1 MDTSITI
8 RPLQQQDL
16 PSADQVFRLA
26 FGTAAGLANPLEM
39 FGDAGYMHRWHLPS
53 GHGIAAEQ
61 DGQIIGTNFL
71 NRWGSLGTF
80 GPLTVH
86 PDYWNQSIASQLMAT
101 TMEQFT
107 QWQTPTIGFFT
118 ASNSPKH
125 LWFYSKFGFSPAYL
139 TTILTKAAEP
149 TLIHH
154 VQRYSA
160 LAPDQRQEA
169 LQACS
174 TLTDALYEGLSVEAE
189 IQLAQAH
196 SLGETLLLGDD
207 VGLAAFALC
216 HYGAG
221 SEGGSDNCYVKF
233 GAVRPGPQVEQRFEQ
248 LLDACEGFASEQ
260 QLQTL
265 TAGINTSRHDAYQR
279 MLARGFKIS
288 LVGVAMHQVT
298 QRDYCRPDVYA
309 LDDRR

>member
-1 MDTSITI
+1 MSSSTTI

-16 PSADQVFRLA
+16 PSADQICHLS
-26 FGTAAGLANPLEM
+26 FGTAAGLAHPLEM

-53 GHGIAAEQ
+53 GLGIAAEQ

-86 PDYWNQSIASQLMAT
+86 PDFWNQGIASQLMAA

-107 QWQTPTIGFFT
+107 QWQTPTLGFFT
-118 ASNSPKH
+118 SSNSPKH

-139 TTILTKAAEP
+139 TTVLTKAVEP
-149 TLIHH
+149 TLVHH
-154 VQRYSA
+154 VQRYSS
-160 LAPDQRQEA
+160 LAPDQQHEV

-174 TLTDALYEGLSVEAE
+174 ALTDALYEGLNVEAE

-196 SLGETLLLGDD
+196 RLGETLLLWDD
-207 VGLAAFALC
+207 EGLAAFAIC

-233 GAVRPGPQVEQRFEQ
+233 GAARPGPQVEQWA
-248 LLDACEGFASEQ
+248 LL
-260 QLQTL
+260 
-265 TAGINTSRHDAYQR
+265 N
-279 MLARGFKIS
+279 
-288 LVGVAMHQVT
+288 
-298 QRDYCRPDVYA
+298 
-309 LDDRR
+309 